1 MGIFS
6 EYLSSSGKL
15 DKPVVKDVADKVDMP
30 SGKSKQPPKGNA
42 QYTPKH
48 YADGGKKLKKAT
60 KGFGDEGDSALKY
73 DPEKTCKNVKIPTAE
88 GIQAVKAAAAA
99 IADNPFLAEHLIADL
114 KRRGAMGVVVAEMF
128 THNDTFKH
136 LAEVMA
142 NKDFGP
148 TLSRKLVSA
157 LKKEEV
163 APPYED
169 FGLSEFDDEDG
180 MGMDGMDDPDAEEDM
195 GDDGEMGDEDATLGD
210 DDMDF
215 LGQMQH
221 DGDEEPLPGDE
232 DGMGDEMTLDGDPAA
247 VDPNAMDDSGMAL
260 PKKPMP
266 PAMEH
271 LMRALNRRR
280 G

>member
-6 EYLSSSGKL
+6 EYLNSSGKV
-15 DKPVVKDVADKVDMP
+15 DKPVVKNVADKVDMP
-30 SGKSKQPPKGNA
+30 SGKSKQPPKGHG
-42 QYTPKH
+42 QFTPKH
-48 YADGGKKLKKAT
+48 YADGGKKLKKAS

-73 DPEKTCKNVKIPTAE
+73 DPEKACKHIEIPTAE

-99 IADNPFLAEHLIADL
+99 IADNPFLIEHLITDL
-114 KRRGAMGVVVAEMF
+114 KRRNVMGVLVGEMF

-136 LAEVMA
+136 IAEVMA

-148 TLSRKLVSA
+148 TLSRKLVSS

-169 FGLSEFDDEDG
+169 FGLSEFDDEDDMDQDDPNAEEDMEDDM
-180 MGMDGMDDPDAEEDM
+180 MGDEADLSDEDIDMLNQLRHDGDEESLPEDEDGMDDPKN
-195 GDDGEMGDEDATLGD
+195 
-210 DDMDF
+210 
-215 LGQMQH
+215 
-221 DGDEEPLPGDE
+221 
-232 DGMGDEMTLDGDPAA
+232 
-247 VDPNAMDDSGMAL
+247 VDSKAMDDGGMGL
-260 PKKPMP
+260 KKKPMP

-271 LMRALNRRR
+271 LIRAINRHK

>member
-42 QYTPKH
+42 KFTPKH
-48 YADGGKKLKKAT
+48 YADGGKKLKKAS
-60 KGFGDEGDSALKY
+60 KGFGDEGDKALVY
-73 DPEKTCKNVKIPTAE
+73 DPEKCCKPAKIPTAE

-99 IADNPFLAEHLIADL
+99 IADNPFLVEHLIADL
-114 KRRGAMGVVVAEMF
+114 KRRNVMGVLVGEMF

-136 LAEVMA
+136 VAEVMA

-169 FGLSEFDDEDG
+169 FGLSEFGDEDE
-180 MGMDGMDDPDAEEDM
+180 MGMEDDPDAEEGM
-195 GDDGEMGDEDATLGD
+195 DDEMGDEADLGD
-210 DDMDF
+210 EDMDM

-221 DGDEEPLPGDE
+221 DGEEEPLPEDE
-232 DGMGDEMTLDGDPAA
+232 EGMGDDMMGDPNA
-247 VDPNAMDDSGMAL
+247 VDPNAMDDSGMGL
-260 PKKPMP
+260 PQKPMP